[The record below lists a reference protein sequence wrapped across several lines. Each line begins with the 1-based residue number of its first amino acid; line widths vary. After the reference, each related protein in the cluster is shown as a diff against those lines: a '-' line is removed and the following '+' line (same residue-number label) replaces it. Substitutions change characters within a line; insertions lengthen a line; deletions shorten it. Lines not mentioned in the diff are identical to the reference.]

1 MNVKNIAFVVAL
13 LVSFPTITQATQSGD
28 TMDVTFQGRFLLLAP
43 CTVSTD
49 DKVIEIAFGNVDIN
63 KVDGINYVQPI
74 PWTIDCHG
82 APADIALNLKVSGTA
97 TPFENTALTT
107 SVTGLGIQIL
117 ANGQGMKINEPL
129 KTTLSEAQSIMLTAV
144 PVKDPNETLTTQ
156 AFSAVATLT
165 AEYQ

>member
-1 MNVKNIAFVVAL
+1 MNVKQIAFVVAL
-13 LVSFPTITQATQSGD
+13 LMSFPTITQATQSGD
-28 TMDVTFQGRFLLLAP
+28 TMDVTFQGHFLLSAP
-43 CTVSTD
+43 CTISSD
-49 DKVIEIAFGNVDIN
+49 DVIEIAFGNVDVN
-63 KVDGINYVQPI
+63 KVDGVNYVQPI

-82 APADIALNLKVSGTA
+82 APADAALKLKISGTV

-129 KTTLSEAQSIMLTAV
+129 ETTLSEAQSIALTAV
-144 PVKDPNETLTTQ
+144 PVKDPLTTLTTQ